1 MEERMEAVRQIRKEA
16 HRLRDIRRSML
27 RAAAD
32 MNYHPVDLQIS
43 LEEIAGHLDHVTEAL
58 DAIADQMQ

>member
-1 MEERMEAVRQIRKEA
+1 MNPIRRIRQESAK
-16 HRLRDIRRSML
+16 LRNVRRSML

-43 LEEIAGHLDHVTEAL
+43 LEEIAVHIDNISNILDQ
-58 DAIADQMQ
+58 IADEVH

>member
-1 MEERMEAVRQIRKEA
+1 
-16 HRLRDIRRSML
+16 ML

-43 LEEIAGHLDHVTEAL
+43 LEEIAVHIDNISNILEQ
-58 DAIADQMQ
+58 IADEVH

>member
-1 MEERMEAVRQIRKEA
+1 MEERMNAVRQIRKEA

-43 LEEIAGHLDHVTEAL
+43 LEEIAGHLDEE
-58 DAIADQMQ
+58 DK